1 LPKKRRGYLVKKILA
16 YIMVIIFLPTTMLWA
31 KSAEE
36 NRFDQGKNLYD
47 NKCQICHGADGKGNG
62 PAASSFNP
70 RPVNLT
76 DPKFWQQ
83 KDVDKTIINT
93 IKHGHGMMPPMGLS
107 SDQIKAVIDYMS
119 HAFKPGP

>member
-1 LPKKRRGYLVKKILA
+1 VKKILA
-16 YIMVIIFLPTTMLWA
+16 YIMVIIFLPTIMLWA

-76 DPKFWQQ
+76 DSKFWQQ
-83 KDVDKTIINT
+83 KDIDKTITNT
-93 IKHGHGMMPPMGLS
+93 IEHGHGMMPPMGLG
-107 SDQIKAVIDYMS
+107 SDQIKAVTDYMS
-119 HAFKPGP
+119 HAFKPSP